1 METLRWRLA
10 AACRRPRTISS
21 IPFCFFML
29 ARLAAASGATLAG
42 SVTDPDG
49 RGVASARVIVTNAL
63 GTVTGAVT
71 DSSGGYEIASL
82 AAGQYDVRVVAD
94 GFQADP
100 IGVTISAD
108 ERREVNVQLRISAVT
123 ESLVVS
129 ASQIDVP
136 LSRAADSVTVITA
149 AELQAGQFETV
160 SDALRLVPGLS
171 VTRSGGR
178 GAITSLFPRGGGS
191 NYTLVLV
198 DGMRVN
204 DFGGGYDFAHLSVD
218 DIDRIEIV
226 RGPESALFGSDAIGA
241 VVQIVTKRG
250 GPARLDGLVE
260 GGGQGTTRGTFSAAG
275 SRGEWSWGGGAERT
289 ESDGYTG
296 AAASG
301 ERVSNDDYHLAHASG
316 TLGWQRANGPDVVI
330 SANVG
335 RDERGFPGPFGSD
348 PIHAYGG
355 VDRVSRGVDHTRQIG
370 VRLTHPWS
378 AQIRQRVE
386 ANYTNLSGDF
396 VSPFGESAS
405 GTRRFDG
412 RIQEDVAFS
421 PALGASAGVELL
433 RERGSSTFITGSTGQ
448 TLPIDR
454 SVAGAYG
461 EVRAVGGN
469 RLFVTGGARLE
480 HLTRD
485 PVEPDP
491 NAFSPRPAFPS
502 QTINSLNPKIA
513 VSYLVTTPGQTRS
526 STRLRASAGTGIRSP
541 NAFEIA
547 FTDNPGLRP
556 ERNRSFDAGLE
567 QQLAGGAYSFG
578 VTAFF
583 NRYDDLIVTIGRS
596 LRDASR
602 YRTDNVSN
610 ARARGIE
617 LTGDARLPA
626 GFAVHGTYTFL
637 ATEILSVDGLSL
649 APVPFSVGDP
659 LIRRPRHQ
667 GILDLVYASA
677 RLSAFAELTS
687 RSQILDLEPNFASS
701 LLFAP
706 GYSILNAG
714 ISVPIVRGVEMVAR
728 GLNLADTAYEETL
741 GYPGMRRSGLVGV
754 RIAWHR

>member
-1 METLRWRLA
+1 MGTLCPWRPA
-10 AACRRPRTISS
+10 AACRRSITISS
-21 IPFCFFML
+21 ILFFVL
-29 ARLAAASGATLAG
+29 ARVASGATLAG
-42 SVTDPDG
+42 RVTDPDG
-49 RGVASARVIVTNAL
+49 KGVASARVFVTNAL

-71 DSSGGYEIASL
+71 DSSGGYDIASL

-94 GFQADP
+94 GFQSDAV
-100 IGVTISAD
+100 GVTIAAD
-108 ERREVNVQLRISAVT
+108 ERREVNVPLRISAVT

-129 ASQIDVP
+129 ASQIDIP
-136 LSRAADSVTVITA
+136 LSLAADSITVITA

-198 DGMRVN
+198 DGMRAN
-204 DFGGGYDFAHLSVD
+204 SFGGGYDFAHLSVA

-260 GGGQGTTRGTFSAAG
+260 GGGQGTARATFGGAG
-275 SRGEWSWGGGAERT
+275 SHGEWSWGGGAERT

-296 AAASG
+296 ASASG

-316 TLGWQRANGPDVVI
+316 TLGWQRANGPDVLI

-355 VDRVSRGVDHTRQIG
+355 VDRVSRGTDHTRQIG
-370 VRLTHPWS
+370 GRVNHPWS

-386 ANYTNLSGDF
+386 ANYTDLSGDF
-396 VSPFGESAS
+396 VSPFGVSAS

-412 RIQEDVAFS
+412 RIQEDMAFS
-421 PALGASAGVELL
+421 PLLGASAGVELM

-448 TLPIDR
+448 AIPIDR
-454 SVAGAYG
+454 SVTGAYG
-461 EVRAVGGN
+461 EVRAVGRD
-469 RLFVTGGARLE
+469 RLFVTGGVRLE
-480 HLTRD
+480 RLTRD
-485 PVEPDP
+485 AVEPDP

-513 VSYLVTTPGQTRS
+513 VSYLITTPGQTRS

-541 NAFEIA
+541 DAFEIA

-556 ERNRSFDAGLE
+556 ERSRSFDAGLE
-567 QQLAGGAYSFG
+567 QQLAGGAYTFG
-578 VTAFF
+578 ATAFL
-583 NRYDDLIVTIGRS
+583 NHYEDLIVTIGES
-596 LRDASR
+596 LRGASP

-610 ARARGIE
+610 ARARGAE

-649 APVPFSVGDP
+649 APVPFRVGDA

-667 GILDLVYASA
+667 GTLNLVYASA
-677 RLSAFAELTS
+677 RLSGFAELTS
-687 RSQILDLEPNFASS
+687 RSQVLDLEPNFASS
-701 LLFAP
+701 LFFDP
-706 GYSILNAG
+706 GYSIVNAG
-714 ISVPIVRGVEMVAR
+714 ISVPVGRGVQIVAR